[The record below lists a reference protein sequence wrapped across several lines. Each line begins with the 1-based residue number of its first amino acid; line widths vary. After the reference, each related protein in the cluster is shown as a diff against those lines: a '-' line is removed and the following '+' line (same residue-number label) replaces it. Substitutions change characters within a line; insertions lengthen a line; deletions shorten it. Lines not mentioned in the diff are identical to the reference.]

1 MSHYK
6 EEQQRVNVVI
16 EKVDEE
22 LNELDSRVGSVK
34 SEIVNI
40 RKNFWEDVKVNIDN
54 IKEAVET
61 AASIR
66 QEAEIL
72 SEREHTHR
80 HAKNEYNLL
89 TKIKDTPYF
98 GRIDFKEEQEADTDE
113 IYIGI
118 GSFYDKETDEFLVYD
133 WRAPISSLYYD
144 YSLGSAKYI
153 APMGTISGDLLLK
166 RQYIIR
172 NGNIQSMFDTGVT
185 IGDELLQEAL
195 GRNASEQMKSI
206 VATIQKEQ
214 NKIIRNDKSDVLL
227 VQGTAGS
234 GKTSAALQRVAY
246 LLYRYRGT
254 VNADQILLF
263 SPNDLFNS
271 YIANVL
277 PELGEENMQQT
288 TIQAYMEHMIGKS
301 FTVEDP
307 FSQLEYMLTKE
318 QENVYETRRKGIQYK
333 SSIEFMGLIEKYA
346 RNLGEKGMQFH
357 DVTFKGEI
365 IIHANA
371 IYDYFYSLNT
381 AISIPNRMQL
391 VTEWISKKLNIFEKK
406 EAKKEWVER
415 EIQYLNKEDYNR
427 LYEKLEKDNQFDYY
441 EKEHKVLTKYVVRKH
456 FRSVRRKVKSLAFV
470 NHSAIFQQF
479 FETIQKDVFAPDGW
493 EEICKQTVK
502 CLEEKRLAYEDVA
515 PYLFLKELIE
525 GFKTNHLV
533 KFVFVDEVQDY
544 TPFQLAFMKRLFPKA
559 KWTLLGDVNQN
570 IFAHA
575 SNRGTNII
583 STLFANSKV
592 ETIQLN
598 RSYRSAKPIIELTK
612 HIIPNGKEIE
622 AFNRDGK
629 KPLCIKVND
638 EQERVESII
647 DKARD
652 LQEKGHKSIAII
664 CKTNEECMKAMEL
677 IGDKLDYHLVQK
689 ENTTYE
695 KGVVIIPAYLAKGI
709 EFDAVIIFDASSDIY
724 SKESERNLFYVACT
738 RAMHELYVYYAGE
751 ITTMLSKVPKALF
764 QNETSKGR
772 DA

>member
-195 GRNASEQMKSI
+195 GRNVSEQMKSI

-246 LLYRYRGT
+246 LLYRYRG
-254 VNADQILLF
+254 Q
-263 SPNDLFNS
+263 
-271 YIANVL
+271 
-277 PELGEENMQQT
+277 
-288 TIQAYMEHMIGKS
+288 
-301 FTVEDP
+301 
-307 FSQLEYMLTKE
+307 
-318 QENVYETRRKGIQYK
+318 
-333 SSIEFMGLIEKYA
+333 
-346 RNLGEKGMQFH
+346 
-357 DVTFKGEI
+357 
-365 IIHANA
+365 
-371 IYDYFYSLNT
+371 
-381 AISIPNRMQL
+381 
-391 VTEWISKKLNIFEKK
+391 
-406 EAKKEWVER
+406 
-415 EIQYLNKEDYNR
+415 
-427 LYEKLEKDNQFDYY
+427 
-441 EKEHKVLTKYVVRKH
+441 
-456 FRSVRRKVKSLAFV
+456 
-470 NHSAIFQQF
+470 
-479 FETIQKDVFAPDGW
+479 
-493 EEICKQTVK
+493 
-502 CLEEKRLAYEDVA
+502 
-515 PYLFLKELIE
+515 
-525 GFKTNHLV
+525 
-533 KFVFVDEVQDY
+533 
-544 TPFQLAFMKRLFPKA
+544 
-559 KWTLLGDVNQN
+559 
-570 IFAHA
+570 
-575 SNRGTNII
+575 
-583 STLFANSKV
+583 
-592 ETIQLN
+592 
-598 RSYRSAKPIIELTK
+598 
-612 HIIPNGKEIE
+612 
-622 AFNRDGK
+622 
-629 KPLCIKVND
+629 
-638 EQERVESII
+638 
-647 DKARD
+647 
-652 LQEKGHKSIAII
+652 
-664 CKTNEECMKAMEL
+664 
-677 IGDKLDYHLVQK
+677 
-689 ENTTYE
+689 
-695 KGVVIIPAYLAKGI
+695 
-709 EFDAVIIFDASSDIY
+709 
-724 SKESERNLFYVACT
+724 
-738 RAMHELYVYYAGE
+738 
-751 ITTMLSKVPKALF
+751 
-764 QNETSKGR
+764 
-772 DA
+772 